1 MNKFMMA
8 VKSPKVL
15 IAGAV
20 LLAFA
25 VGAIFE
31 GYTKFGTTSASS
43 TPTEAIAASANPSA
57 AANPNAAAN
66 SAAESPAEPGAETAA
81 AATAAPTATTTTSS
95 TSGSTSG
102 APRPVH
108 HKRSLEKEALIVGGS
123 AAGGAAIG
131 GIAGGGKGAGIGA
144 LSGGAAGLIY
154 DLATKNK

>member
-1 MNKFMMA
+1 MHKFLTI

-15 IAGAV
+15 ITGAV

-25 VGAIFE
+25 VGAFFE

-43 TPTEAIAASANPSA
+43 TPTEAIAAGANPSA
-57 AANPNAAAN
+57 AANPNDPANTNDAANAAAGN
-66 SAAESPAEPGAETAA
+66 PAEPAPAAEAY
-81 AATAAPTATTTTSS
+81 APPAPAPVTTTSS
-95 TSGSTSG
+95 

-108 HKRSLEKEALIVGGS
+108 HKRSMEKEALIVGGS

-154 DLATKNK
+154 DLATRNK

>member
-1 MNKFMMA
+1 MNKFMA
-8 VKSPKVL
+8 VVKSPKVL
-15 IAGAV
+15 ITGAV

-43 TPTEAIAASANPSA
+43 QPTEAIAA
-57 AANPNAAAN
+57 AANPGASAATNEAASANGAGNTTADNSAETVPATEAAA
-66 SAAESPAEPGAETAA
+66 EP
-81 AATAAPTATTTTSS
+81 AAPASS
-95 TSGSTSG
+95 
-102 APRPVH
+102 APQPVH
-108 HKRSLEKEALIVGGS
+108 RKRSFEKEALIVGGS

-154 DLATKNK
+154 DLATRNK

>member
-1 MNKFMMA
+1 MNKFMMI

-15 IAGAV
+15 ITAAL

-25 VGAIFE
+25 VGAFFE

-43 TPTEAIAASANPSA
+43 KPTEAIAASANPSEE
-57 AANPNAAAN
+57 AN
-66 SAAESPAEPGAETAA
+66 SAAENPAEAAAETSASST
-81 AATAAPTATTTTSS
+81 ATPTATTSS
-95 TSGSTSG
+95 

-108 HKRSLEKEALIVGGS
+108 HRRSFEKEALIVGGS

-154 DLATKNK
+154 DLATRNK

>member
-1 MNKFMMA
+1 MHKFLSI

-15 IAGAV
+15 ITGAV

-25 VGAIFE
+25 VGAFFE

-43 TPTEAIAASANPSA
+43 TPTEAIAAGANPSV
-57 AANPNAAAN
+57 AANPNDPANTAAVN
-66 SAAESPAEPGAETAA
+66 PAEPTPAPEAYA
-81 AATAAPTATTTTSS
+81 PPTATPTPTTSS
-95 TSGSTSG
+95 
-102 APRPVH
+102 APRRVH
-108 HKRSLEKEALIVGGS
+108 HKRSMEKEALIVGGS

-154 DLATKNK
+154 DLATRNK